1 MRFRLREI
9 SLTVVFAALY
19 AVAVI
24 LLAPI
29 SFGVWQVRVA
39 DALLPLSIVF
49 GMPCAVGLSLGC
61 IMGNIY
67 GGLGPIDIIGGSI
80 ANFIACFIAYQ
91 IGKKN
96 GVVARFLGSL
106 AETVIITVIV
116 GGYLAYLFNIPLEL
130 SIVGVLAGSVIAIN
144 VMGFTLEEIIR
155 RMYAHPTR

>member
-1 MRFRLREI
+1 MKFRLREV
-9 SLTVVFAALY
+9 SLTIVFAALY

-39 DALLPLSIVF
+39 DALLPLSMVF

-61 IMGNIY
+61 IIGNIY
-67 GGLGPIDIIGGSI
+67 GSLGPIDIIGGSI

-91 IGKKN
+91 IGRKN
-96 GVVARFLGSL
+96 GFIARFLGSL
-106 AETVIITVIV
+106 TETIIITVIV

-130 SIVGVLAGSVIAIN
+130 SLLGILVGSIIAIN
-144 VMGFTLEEIIR
+144 VMGFALEEIIR
-155 RMYAHPTR
+155 RVYAHSTR